1 MVPGLAYQSWPVI
14 TDADK
19 AAVLAV
25 LERGVLS
32 GPLAPEV
39 TALEREFAD
48 YLGVKYC
55 LATNSG
61 TASLHMALAALGIG
75 PGDEVIVPAFTFVAS
90 AMAVLQQ
97 GATPVFV
104 DIEET
109 SFGLDPASVQR
120 AITAKTKAIMPVHM
134 HGMPCDLDAILE
146 IARKHDLAVVEDACQ
161 AHGAT
166 YHGQKVGTFGKLG
179 AFSLQSSKNLACGE
193 GGLLVTNDE
202 ACYRQAAAFRM
213 FGENIELQD
222 RDSYDP
228 ERPLDLKRSY
238 DSVTLGYMYRTNELS
253 AALARSQLKS
263 LDAWNAKALR
273 NARLLTQGLS
283 GIPGFLAPQE
293 IQDRQSVYHKY
304 RVRVPDRDRAIKIL
318 QEQGLE
324 AVQWQSK
331 IVPAQTLFQKLG
343 YDQRSFPKAQKL
355 IDDSF
360 CLFSHTHPLWAQSEE
375 LCQYY
380 IRVIQNSLS

>member
-1 MVPGLAYQSWPVI
+1 MASGVKHQSWPVI
-14 TDADK
+14 TEEDK

-25 LERGVLS
+25 LDRGILS

-39 TALEREFAD
+39 TALEREFAE
-48 YLGVKYC
+48 YLGVQYC

-61 TASLHMALAALGIG
+61 TASLHMALAALGVG

-90 AMAVLQQ
+90 AMVVLQQ
-97 GATPVFV
+97 GARPVFV
-104 DIEET
+104 DIEDQ
-109 SFGLDPASVQR
+109 SLGMDPACVRR
-120 AITAKTKAIMPVHM
+120 AITSKTKAIMPVHM

-146 IARKHDLAVVEDACQ
+146 IARRHDLPVLEDACQ
-161 AHGAT
+161 APGAI

-179 AFSLQSSKNLACGE
+179 AFSLQSSKNFPCGE

-202 ACYRQAAAFRM
+202 ACYAQAAAFRM
-213 FGENIELQD
+213 FGENIELHD

-253 AALARSQLKS
+253 AALARTQLRS
-263 LDAWNAKALR
+263 LEAWNQKALS
-273 NARLLTQGLS
+273 NARLMAEGLS
-283 GIPGFLAPQE
+283 GISGLLAPQE
-293 IQDRQSVYHKY
+293 IPGRQSVYHKY
-304 RVRVPDRDRAIKIL
+304 RVRVADRDRTMRLL
-318 QEQGLE
+318 QDQGLE

-343 YDQRSFPKAQKL
+343 YEHRSFQKAQKL

-375 LCQYY
+375 LCQNY